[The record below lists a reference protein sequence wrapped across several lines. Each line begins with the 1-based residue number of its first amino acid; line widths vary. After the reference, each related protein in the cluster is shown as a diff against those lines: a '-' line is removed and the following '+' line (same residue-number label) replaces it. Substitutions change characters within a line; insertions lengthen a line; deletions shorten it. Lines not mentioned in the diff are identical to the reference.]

1 VTLDESALDPA
12 HHSIAIEVRE
22 LLRLSVPIAIAQLG
36 LVAMSLVD
44 TAAIGR
50 VSVEDLAGAG
60 IGRSIGF
67 GVVVI
72 GIGVAAGLEPLAAQA
87 IGAGEPGLAWR
98 GFVTNLRA
106 TLLLWPLAMAA
117 AFAITLAL
125 PALNLE
131 PAVIRGVRL
140 YLLGQAPGFAAALA
154 FFSAKTFLQAHGRTT
169 PALVG
174 CVVANAVNVPISNL
188 LVRGDGALRALG
200 WRPVGLPALGALGG
214 GIAFS
219 IASFVLLAFVGVAAA
234 GYRSRVVAPPVS
246 LATAY
251 RLGMPVGF
259 QMFAEVGVFSLVALL
274 SGALGSEVASAH
286 HIAIG
291 MASLTFMAATGV
303 SGATSVRVGYAIG
316 AGFSPRR
323 AGVLGIS
330 LGAVIM
336 TVGAVVFVLWPRA
349 LVSAFTTNERV
360 VAIGVDLLRIAALF
374 QIFDGVQAVA
384 SGALRGAGDVRFPF
398 AANVFAYWVV
408 GFPAAM
414 ILGFALHGGARG
426 LWWGLTLG
434 LVFVSVL
441 LAGRFVILTRYTI
454 ARLRS

>member
-1 VTLDESALDPA
+1 MSLDEGALRASPD
-12 HHSIAIEVRE
+12 SVSVEIRE
-22 LLRLSVPIAIAQLG
+22 LLRLSIPISIAQFG
-36 LVAMSLVD
+36 LVVMSLVD

-50 VSVEDLAGAG
+50 VSVADLAGAG

-67 GVVVI
+67 GVVIV

-87 IGAGEPGLAWR
+87 LGAGEPGLAWR
-98 GFVTNLRA
+98 SFVTTLRA

-117 AFAITLAL
+117 AFAITLTL
-125 PALNLE
+125 PALKIE
-131 PAVIRGVRL
+131 ASVIRTVRL
-140 YLLGQAPGFAAALA
+140 YMLGQAPGFAAALA
-154 FFSAKTFLQAHGRTT
+154 YVSTKTFLQAHGRTS

-174 CVVANAVNVPISNL
+174 SFVANAINVPISNL
-188 LVRGDGALRALG
+188 LVRGDDALRAVG
-200 WRPVGLPALGALGG
+200 WRPIGLPALGALGG

-234 GYRSRVVAPPVS
+234 SYRSRAPAPPVALS
-246 LATAY
+246 RVY
-251 RLGMPVGF
+251 RLGMPVGL

-274 SGALGSEVASAH
+274 SGTLGPEVASAH

-316 AGFSPRR
+316 AGTSPRR
-323 AGVLGIS
+323 AGVLGIG
-330 LGAVIM
+330 LGAAVM
-336 TVGAVVFVLWPRA
+336 TFGAVAFVLWPQA
-349 LVSAFTTNERV
+349 LVRAFTNDERV

-398 AANVFAYWVV
+398 AANVVAYWVV

-414 ILGFALHGGARG
+414 TLGFALHGGARG

-434 LVFVSVL
+434 LILVSVL
-441 LAGRFVILTRYTI
+441 LAGRFAVLTRHAI
-454 ARLRS
+454 ARV